1 MNPKKSPQT
10 GVGSPK
16 KASAFNAKRP
26 GYQYPRSENCRWNSV
41 LTLDDFR
48 EGRKIDHLSQKE
60 VASMISAMEKRLTK
74 AEERLSKIER

>member
-1 MNPKKSPQT
+1 M
-10 GVGSPK
+10 
-16 KASAFNAKRP
+16 
-26 GYQYPRSENCRWNSV
+26 

-48 EGRKIDHLSQKE
+48 EGRKIDDLSQKE